1 MLVRQIGFLP
11 CSNISMLTSIITI
24 ICPQYLATASP
35 LWHYATMRL
44 LSRKAYFVLLL
55 GDVGILYLSV
65 WVALFLRHFS
75 IPSVEALIKHI
86 VPFSILFLSWFTVYF
101 LSGLYGR
108 YTVLFLRNLPNTI
121 FVAQIINTALAALF
135 FFTFPIFQITPK
147 VVLVIYLFVSTALL
161 YFWRMHMYPHLHVR
175 REFGAVLVGT
185 SAELSELAEEVNRD
199 PLYPLEFRAIIHPEL
214 VSEGELKSTLAKLVA
229 TGEATTIV
237 ADVGNRSL
245 DKTLQFIYSLTF
257 VKRAAVFIDARKLY
271 EEVFERLPLSLID
284 ERWILRYIQL
294 APHTLYA
301 TLKRGFDIIISAT
314 LGIVSLALYP
324 FIILAIK
331 VGDKGKGPAFYI
343 TTRLG
348 RGEKPIN
355 IIKFR
360 TMTGQDVG
368 QDVLST
374 KLAVTKVGK
383 FLRRSRL
390 DELPQL
396 WNILRGD
403 MSFVGPRP
411 EAPALVEMY
420 SKEVEYY
427 SLRHSVKPGLSGW
440 AQIRHDN
447 HPHHG
452 VDTDATREKLAYD
465 LYYIKRRS
473 IWLDFYI
480 TILTLKTIITK
491 KGS

>member
-1 MLVRQIGFLP
+1 M
-11 CSNISMLTSIITI
+11 
-24 ICPQYLATASP
+24 
-35 LWHYATMRL
+35 
-44 LSRKAYFVLLL
+44 LLL

-65 WVALFLRHFS
+65 WVALYLRHFS
-75 IPSVEALIKHI
+75 VPTTEALIDHI
-86 VPFSILFLSWFTVYF
+86 VPFSILFLAWFTVYF

-121 FVAQIINTALAALF
+121 FVAQIINTAIAALF

-147 VVLVIYLFVSTALL
+147 VVLIVYLFVSTVLL
-161 YFWRMHMYPHLHVR
+161 YFWRMHMYPHLHIR

-185 SAELSELAEEVNRD
+185 SADLSQLAEEVNRD

-237 ADVGNRSL
+237 ADVGNHSL
-245 DKTLQFIYSLTF
+245 DKTLQFIYNLTF
-257 VKRAAVFIDARKLY
+257 VRRAAVFIDARKLY

-284 ERWILRYIQL
+284 QRFILRYIPL
-294 APHTLYA
+294 APHTLYS
-301 TLKRGFDIIISAT
+301 TIKRIFDIVISAV
-314 LGIVSLALYP
+314 LGALSLPLYP
-324 FIILAIK
+324 IIITAIK
-331 VGDKGKGPAFYI
+331 IVDKGPAFYV

-348 RGEKPIN
+348 HGEKSIR

-368 QDVLST
+368 QEVLST
-374 KLAVTKVGK
+374 NLSVTRVGK
-383 FLRRSRL
+383 FLRRTRL

-411 EAPALVEMY
+411 EAPALAERY

-427 SLRHSVKPGLSGW
+427 NLRHSVKPGLSGW

-480 TILTLKTIITK
+480 TLLTLKTIITK